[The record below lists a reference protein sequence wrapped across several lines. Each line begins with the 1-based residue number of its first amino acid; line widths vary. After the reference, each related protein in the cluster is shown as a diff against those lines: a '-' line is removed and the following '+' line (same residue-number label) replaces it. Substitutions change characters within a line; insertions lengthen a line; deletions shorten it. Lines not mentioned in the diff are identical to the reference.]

1 MPGDR
6 RANGAPCG
14 YHRQMRSKSLPLF
27 PLQNVVLFPGVFLPL
42 HVFESRY
49 RAMMRDV
56 MAGDRL
62 IGITLTK
69 PGWQQDA
76 SGRPEVYP
84 IGCAGLVTHVE
95 ELQDGRYNTIV
106 RGIEKFRITGER
118 EGRPYRVA
126 DVVGLTEVAT
136 GDERESVHQQRQRL
150 EQLLTSAE
158 TPDLPFPETL
168 SDEEIVNALAQ
179 YLEFEPIE
187 RQALLEQPTVAARCV
202 ALIDLLEMK
211 SMLGSHPPD
220 RGLRH

>member
-1 MPGDR
+1 
-6 RANGAPCG
+6 
-14 YHRQMRSKSLPLF
+14 MRSKSLPLF

-95 ELQDGRYNTIV
+95 ELQDGRYNTIL

-118 EGRPYRVA
+118 EGRPYRIA
-126 DVVGLTEVAT
+126 DVVGLAELAT